1 MASDNVIE
9 FGNWWL
15 VHTHKHM
22 YHHTQTLTARER
34 EQSESNFGRSRLITF
49 RRLYFKC
56 VCVWCPFRWFYLTF
70 FFQKL
75 RLLKKNP
82 HSKTCKFHYNQNR
95 TTFKCL
101 EFASREIL
109 VFLFYFRIS
118 LGLLYVGHPKIGV
131 ELMTWIPWKISL
143 TSLRYLLSSNFFF
156 LCFSSFLL
164 LHLWAL
170 FIIQYACNAISL
182 LCKLIF
188 YFQFNFTHGHNEC
201 WMDCMKMAIENNLYS
216 SALWVFSFWISILV
230 CGKFFFF
237 YFIFL
242 LFSCVYMLSSFFTT
256 LYYMWCEYV
265 ANAKESCV
273 DTFKQTNCINTLYMR
288 IRDWQKAKEKKKKLN
303 SCVSNTQQAPNH
315 IHSTNPWDFWQLER
329 IRNEFRLRQHNQDT
343 TRGHCRFC
351 NSLQRIH
358 FKLPIFWLFSIYF
371 LKHFT
376 FHNSYH
382 LK

>member
-1 MASDNVIE
+1 MPWICITRNIGVSFLFPYFA
-9 FGNWWL
+9 WPL
-15 VHTHKHM
+15 VCGT
-22 YHHTQTLTARER
+22 
-34 EQSESNFGRSRLITF
+34 
-49 RRLYFKC
+49 
-56 VCVWCPFRWFYLTF
+56 P
-70 FFQKL
+70 
-75 RLLKKNP
+75 
-82 HSKTCKFHYNQNR
+82 QNR
-95 TTFKCL
+95 CRTNDL
-101 EFASREIL
+101 NS
-109 VFLFYFRIS
+109 
-118 LGLLYVGHPKIGV
+118 V
-131 ELMTWIPWKISL
+131 ENKSHF
-143 TSLRYLLSSNFFF
+143 TSLPSFFEFFF
-156 LCFSSFLL
+156 LYFSSFLL

-358 FKLPIFWLFSIYF
+358 FKLPIFDYF
-371 LKHFT
+371 QFIFWNISHFIILT
-376 FHNSYH
+376 ISNSLLENYDFYSNWMEVAIKCNSLILH
-382 LK
+382 APATIWVAHT

>member
-1 MASDNVIE
+1 MC
-9 FGNWWL
+9 L
-15 VHTHKHM
+15 VPLSMILSH
-22 YHHTQTLTARER
+22 
-34 EQSESNFGRSRLITF
+34 
-49 RRLYFKC
+49 
-56 VCVWCPFRWFYLTF
+56 V

-82 HSKTCKFHYNQNR
+82 HSKTCKFHFNQNR

-156 LCFSSFLL
+156 S
-164 LHLWAL
+164 
-170 FIIQYACNAISL
+170 
-182 LCKLIF
+182 
-188 YFQFNFTHGHNEC
+188 
-201 WMDCMKMAIENNLYS
+201 
-216 SALWVFSFWISILV
+216 
-230 CGKFFFF
+230 
-237 YFIFL
+237 IFL
-242 LFSCVYMLSSFFTT
+242 LSSCYICGLFLLFNMLAMRYLCYANWFFIFNLISHTAIMNAEWIAWKWLSKIICIAPHFGSFPSEFQFLYVVNFFSFILYFCSFRVSICFLPSSLHFIICDVSMSQMRKRAALIRSNKPIVLTLCICVSETD
-256 LYYMWCEYV
+256 
-265 ANAKESCV
+265 KRR
-273 DTFKQTNCINTLYMR
+273 KR
-288 IRDWQKAKEKKKKLN
+288 RKKKLN

-358 FKLPIFWLFSIYF
+358 FKLPIFDYF
-371 LKHFT
+371 QFIFWNISHFIILT
-376 FHNSYH
+376 ISNSLLENYDFYSNWMEVAIKCNSLILH
-382 LK
+382 APATIWVAHT